1 LLKLSARF
9 SDSNTRWLLP
19 KGRSAAHELQELT
32 GWRHMFHVEH
42 SLTDREA
49 GLIVGR
55 LNGKAGRS
63 T

>member
-1 LLKLSARF
+1 
-9 SDSNTRWLLP
+9 LP
-19 KGRSAAHELQELT
+19 KGRSAAHELQALT
-32 GWRHMFHVEH
+32 GWRHMFHVEQ

-55 LNGKAGRS
+55 LNGKEHG